1 MIGVRVRA
9 MPKRAVLDPQ
19 GEAVVSSLRSLGHD
33 LVRDARVGRVIEL
46 VLDTDDEAEAI
57 AAAERMCEQLLVN
70 EVVEYG
76 AIEVV
81 EAGEVGAIAIAGA
94 EVVA

>member
-19 GEAVVSSLRSLGHD
+19 GEAVVRSLRSLGHD
-33 LVRDARVGRVIEL
+33 AVADARVGRVIEL
-46 VLDTDDEAEAI
+46 VLDVDDEAEAR
-57 AAAERMCEQLLVN
+57 AMVEQMCEQLLVN

-76 AIEVV
+76 SIELVD
-81 EAGEVGAIAIAGA
+81 AGEVGSVELAGA
-94 EVVA
+94 GA